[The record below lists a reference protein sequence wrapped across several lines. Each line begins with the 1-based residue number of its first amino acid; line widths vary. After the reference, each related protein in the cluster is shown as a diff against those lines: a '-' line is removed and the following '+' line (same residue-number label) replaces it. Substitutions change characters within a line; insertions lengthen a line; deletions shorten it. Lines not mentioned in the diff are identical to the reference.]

1 MKPLQ
6 KIEPDLDCPY
16 TKMSEPERAC
26 IERRFSACK
35 KCRMGKAMRTK
46 YGFVFNRKDPDLP
59 SFLGG
64 PEA

>member
-1 MKPLQ
+1 MEPLQ
-6 KIEPDLDCPY
+6 KHEPLLYCPY
-16 TKMSEPERAC
+16 TAELLPERAC

-35 KCRMGKAMRTK
+35 KCRMGKSIVAK
-46 YGFVFNRKDPDLP
+46 YGFVFNRTDPDLP